1 MTAFKDYLAN
11 KHKRPAPLKGLRVL
25 EVCTLLFGP
34 AGPAFLATMGAEVIK
49 VEMPPLGDVT
59 RSLNP
64 FGWFYKEQ
72 SPMFMHIN
80 PSKLYMG
87 LDLHQEAGQDIFK
100 SCAPS
105 PTSWSSTSGRR
116 SRRDGT

>member
-1 MTAFKDYLAN
+1 
-11 KHKRPAPLKGLRVL
+11 
-25 EVCTLLFGP
+25 
-34 AGPAFLATMGAEVIK
+34 MGAEVVK

-87 LDLHQEAGQDIFK
+87 LDLHQEPARISSK

-105 PTSWSSTSGRR
+105 PTSWSSISDRR